1 LMDHAEAWARARGHG
16 SITLS
21 VFDGNR
27 RAQALYER
35 AGFSTEMRRMTKRL

>member
-1 LMDHAEAWARARGHG
+1 MAHAEDWATEAGHT

-21 VFDGNR
+21 VFEGNR

-35 AGFSTEMRRMTKRL
+35 NGYSTEMRRMIKRL